1 MKLLQKYNRINLL
14 ATIAIFLMAGI
25 AFYFALD
32 FTLLKQMDEDLEI
45 EQHEIRNFVLLNDS
59 LPHPIEVKD
68 QQISFEKTSSSEHAK
83 AFKTIK
89 VAQDNTAYRELT
101 FTIIAAGQ
109 WYNARV
115 RKSLEAT
122 EHIASAVFLITF
134 ATILLILIVTVIINS
149 TILKKLWQPF
159 YQSLNILQE
168 FKVGNRQVLKFP
180 ETSIDEF
187 SFMNAILERSTEK
200 ALQDYDALKI
210 FTENA
215 SHELQTPLAII
226 RSKLE
231 VLMQGENLSEHQFAS
246 LQSASE
252 ALNKLSRMNQSLLL
266 LTKIE
271 NEQYALKSVVDIDQL
286 LMKKIEQFK
295 EIWEDRSL
303 QISLD
308 IKPVKLHVNK
318 ELMELLLNNLF
329 SNATRHNDDNGEI
342 FISLDEQKM
351 MISNTGAKNPLSQT
365 HLFQRFYNP
374 SNSSTGNG
382 LGLAVIRQ
390 ICEASGLKVEY
401 EYIEEQHV
409 FMVLFSFHP

>member
-14 ATIAIFLMAGI
+14 STITIFLLAGI
-25 AFYFALD
+25 AFYFALH
-32 FTLLKQMDEDLEI
+32 FTLLKQVDEDLEI
-45 EQHEIRNFVLLNDS
+45 EQREIRNFVLLNDS

-68 QQISFEKTSSSEHAK
+68 QEIRFEKTGGSKHGKS
-83 AFKTIK
+83 FKTIK
-89 VAQDNTAYRELT
+89 VSFDHDEYRELT
-101 FTIIAAGQ
+101 FTIIAGGQ

-115 RKSLEAT
+115 SKSLEGT
-122 EHIASAVFLITF
+122 ENIARGVFLITF
-134 ATILLILIVTVIINS
+134 CTILLMLAVTVIINRS
-149 TILKKLWQPF
+149 ILKKLWQPF
-159 YQSLNILQE
+159 YQSLNILQQ
-168 FKVGNRQVLKFP
+168 FKVGNQQQLKFP
-180 ETSIDEF
+180 LTNIDEF
-187 SFMNAILERSTEK
+187 SFMNATLERSTEK

-271 NEQYALKSVVDIDQL
+271 NEQYALKSVVDIDL
-286 LMKKIEQFK
+286 LLRKKIEQFK
-295 EIWEDRSL
+295 ELWEDKHL

-308 IKPVKLHVNK
+308 IKALKLNVNK

-329 SNATRHNDDNGEI
+329 SNATRHNYDHGEI
-342 FISLDEQKM
+342 FIALDEQKM
-351 MISNTGAKNPLSQT
+351 TISNTGAKSPLSKT

-390 ICEASGLKVEY
+390 ICEASGLKVVYDYTSEK
-401 EYIEEQHV
+401 HV
-409 FMVLFSFHP
+409 FMVLFS